1 LTSLA
6 DPGSRGGRRPVAP
19 AAAVGRDRLSE
30 AVGDPT
36 VLDLFDAQ
44 VGRSP
49 EASAALFA
57 GGELSYRELDRR
69 ARRLAGRLRAM
80 GVGRDSVV
88 GIALARSCEML
99 TAVLAVLKAGGAY
112 VALDPAYPQ
121 QRLSF
126 ILGDA
131 RPQALVT
138 DASRQQQFAEYR
150 ERLIAIGGTIDGAG
164 EVAEALPPPPR
175 PAGDW
180 LAYVV
185 YTSGSTGIPKGVAVE
200 HRPLANLISWQLRA
214 SRIGLGQRTL
224 QFTSLAFD
232 VSFQEIFAT
241 WCAGG
246 TLVLV
251 DERTRRDPDALYAFI
266 DERRIA
272 RLFLP
277 YIALQGLAVAAEAR
291 GAAPR
296 SLREVVVA
304 GEALRITSQI
314 ADFFARL
321 PDCVLVNQ
329 YGPAEAA
336 VIVTAFSLEG
346 DPHRWPALPPIGR
359 PIDHVRVL
367 IRDESRNPVP
377 DGVAGEIH
385 IGGAALAR
393 GYLNSPEL
401 TAEKFV
407 TAGSGEA
414 RLYRT
419 GDLGRRLADGNIEF
433 LGRLD
438 RQVKLRGYRIEP
450 GEIEVV
456 LAQHP
461 SVSQAVVKLYEPT
474 PGDKRLVAYVVAQA
488 GVPPPVAELIRFLG
502 ERLPRY
508 MVPSLI
514 AVIDAV
520 PVTPSGKID
529 FSALPEPEAWLGP
542 GAATSAPSGHETE
555 RRLAAIWT
563 RVLKVGSVGITDDF
577 FDIGGDSLLALR
589 LALEIEKAF
598 ARTVPLGVIFSAP
611 TIERLA
617 RILDCGKAP
626 ATGFSLVP
634 VRTAGT
640 APPIFFV
647 HFIPRDLV
655 RRLVTDRPVYGLAY
669 GLAAQTA
676 HRSADL
682 PPRVEDLAAQ
692 YVEEMRSVQPRG
704 PYTLVGYSGG
714 GLAALEMA
722 QQLRAQGETVGFLGL
737 IDTLVIRRFPRL
749 PLHRQMANFFRFPP
763 LEIWLALNTQYRL
776 WTDKSAAAIEALE
789 GRLWATY
796 RPERYSG
803 DLTLFTAKLPSVHLS
818 IPTMAAEWRRL
829 VDGRVE
835 IHEVPGQHRTVVVD
849 PNARVLAAKLGACL
863 ERDREKRAARGDRD
877 P

>member
-1 LTSLA
+1 
-6 DPGSRGGRRPVAP
+6 
-19 AAAVGRDRLSE
+19 VGR
-30 AVGDPT
+30 DPT

-44 VGRSP
+44 VACSP
-49 EASAALFA
+49 EASAVLFA

-88 GIALARSCEML
+88 GIAIARSCEML
-99 TAVLAVLKAGGAY
+99 IAVLAVLKAGGAY
-112 VALDPAYPQ
+112 VALDPSYPQ

-126 ILGDA
+126 ILADA

-138 DASRQQQFAEYR
+138 DGSQQRQFAQYR
-150 ERLIAIGGTIDGAG
+150 GQLIAIGGTIDGAA
-164 EVAEALPPPPR
+164 EVARALPPPR

-180 LAYVV
+180 LAYIV
-185 YTSGSTGIPKGVAVE
+185 YTSGSTGVPKGVAVE

-251 DERTRRDPDALYAFI
+251 DERTRRDPDALYALI

-277 YIALQGLAVAAEAR
+277 YVALQGLAVAAEAR
-291 GAAPR
+291 NAAPR

-359 PIDHVRVL
+359 PIDQVRVL
-367 IRDESRNPVP
+367 ILDESRYPVL

-385 IGGAALAR
+385 ITGAALAR

-461 SVSQAVVKLYEPT
+461 GVSQAVVKLYEPA
-474 PGDKRLVAYVVAQA
+474 PGDKRLVAYVVARA
-488 GVPPPVAELIRFLG
+488 GVPPPVLELMRFLG
-502 ERLPRY
+502 ERLPRF

-520 PVTPSGKID
+520 PITPSGKID

-542 GAATSAPSGHETE
+542 GATTSAPSRYETE

-563 RVLKVGSVGITDDF
+563 RVLKLGAVGITDDF
-577 FDIGGDSLLALR
+577 FDIGGDSVLALR

-617 RILDCGKAP
+617 RILDRGEAP

-634 VRTAGT
+634 VRTAGIG
-640 APPIFFV
+640 PPIFFV

-655 RRLVTDRPVYGLAY
+655 RRLVTDRPVHGLAY

-676 HRSADL
+676 HRSTDL
-682 PPRVEDLAAQ
+682 PPRVEDLGAQ
-692 YVEEMRSVQPRG
+692 YVEEMRSVQPHG
-704 PYTLVGYSGG
+704 PYTLIGYSGG

-737 IDTLVIRRFPRL
+737 IDTLVLSLYGDLHRFPLL
-749 PLHRQMANFFRFPP
+749 PLHRQIANFFRLPP
-763 LEIWLALNTQYRL
+763 LEIWLALNTKYRL
-776 WTDKSAAAIEALE
+776 WADKSAAAVEALE
-789 GRLWATY
+789 GCIWEAY

-803 DLTLFTAKLPSVHLS
+803 DLTLFTAKLRSVRRSMPS
-818 IPTMAAEWRRL
+818 MAADWRRL
-829 VDGRVE
+829 IDGRVK

-849 PNARVLAAKLGACL
+849 PNARVLAAKLAACL
-863 ERDREKRAARGDRD
+863 GQDQEKQTAHRDRD